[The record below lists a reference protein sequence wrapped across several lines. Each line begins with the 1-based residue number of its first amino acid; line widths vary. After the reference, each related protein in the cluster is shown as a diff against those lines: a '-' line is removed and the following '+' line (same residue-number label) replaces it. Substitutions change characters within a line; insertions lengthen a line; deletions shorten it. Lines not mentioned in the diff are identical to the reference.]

1 MEAVPGEDKNQPL
14 RCHQWWITI
23 NGIYIHENLALGQLA
38 ADRVYEFAYIFS
50 PLRLKGATGSP
61 GNPIAVT

>member
-1 MEAVPGEDKNQPL
+1 MEALPGENKDRVFK
-14 RCHQWWITI
+14 CHQWLITM
-23 NGIYIHENLALGQLA
+23 NGIYLFENLDLEALA

-61 GNPIAVT
+61 GNPIAVV